1 MVLDIVRPLTETSS
15 GNKYVF
21 VAIDHYSKSCETCH
35 VKEHDAIIV
44 AKFFEIE
51 VTCRFGV
58 PKYILTNII
67 HQLTAPTWTRN
78 LCQQKFWVLSPNH
91 MKWGEIALM
100 NDLMC

>member
-1 MVLDIVRPLTETSS
+1 MEGTNNIPMCDFLYRMVLDIVRPLTETSS

-21 VAIDHYSKSCETCH
+21 VVMDHYSKWCETRP

-44 AKFFEIE
+44 AKFFEDE
-51 VTCRFGV
+51 VICRFGV

-78 LCQQKFWVLSPNH
+78 LCQQKFWVTKP
-91 MKWGEIALM
+91 
-100 NDLMC
+100 